1 MASEKVSIN
10 NSWRVILQSAGS
22 QLLSIFL
29 KDRGSLKFALGVL
42 FGLSFSISVILSTIG
57 IMDGFEIV
65 LKKGLKKSFGDLT
78 LTSSKGFFSYRKNLA
93 SSFQS
98 LGISSY
104 SPHVL
109 TEGFLVFSQM
119 SQGVQIKGIDL
130 DTFVKVTK
138 LQLAIRQSEVAIG
151 KELAKSFKI
160 KIGDRV
166 VLALATGNKSLS
178 GRPLLKG
185 FKVGQIISHGL
196 HEKDKRLIYLRK
208 EELDHLLGLK
218 GRVNMVSANLPPS
231 FIENTFH
238 ERNILKFIDKAQKI
252 LDQQFFLR
260 PYWEEFQPLL
270 EAVKHEK
277 FIITLILQLVVII
290 SIFNVVAFIFFVNE
304 KKSKEIFL
312 FRAMGMN
319 KKNLK
324 KVWFTVVFLFWF
336 VSCFFSIFLLRVFE
350 WCLQTLPLFKLPGD
364 IYNFERLKIMVDLG
378 DYVIVFFA
386 SLFWFLLFSWFTI
399 VRMGKKSI
407 LEGLRKEFS

>member
-1 MASEKVSIN
+1 
-10 NSWRVILQSAGS
+10 LQSAWS
-22 QLLSIFL
+22 QLLSIFF

-42 FGLSFSISVILSTIG
+42 FGLSFSISVILATIG

-65 LKKGLKKSFGDLT
+65 LKRGLKKSFGDFT
-78 LTSSKGFFSYRKNLA
+78 LTSSKGFFSYKKSLKA
-93 SSFQS
+93 SFGS
-98 LGISSY
+98 LGVTHY
-104 SPHVL
+104 SPYVL
-109 TEGFLVFSQM
+109 TEGFLVFSEM
-119 SQGVQIKGIDL
+119 SQGVQIKGVDL

-138 LQLAIRQSEVAIG
+138 LPLDFHENEVAIG
-151 KELAKSFKI
+151 TELAKSFKI
-160 KIGDRV
+160 KKGDRV

-196 HEKDKRLIYLRK
+196 HQKDKRLIYLMK
-208 EELDHLLGLK
+208 GHLDSLLGLK
-218 GRVNMVSANLPPS
+218 GRVNMVSANLPLS
-231 FIENTFH
+231 FKENTLY
-238 ERNILKFIDKAQKI
+238 EMNILKFIDKAQKV
-252 LDQQFFLR
+252 LEPQFFLR

-312 FRAMGMN
+312 FRAMGMS

-324 KVWFTVVFLFWF
+324 KVWLSVILLFWF
-336 VSCFFSIFLLRVFE
+336 LSCLFSVFLLRIFD

-364 IYNFERLKIMVDLG
+364 IYNFERLKIMVDIG

-386 SLFWFLLFSWFTI
+386 SLFWFLLFSWFI
-399 VRMGKKSI
+399 VVRMGKKSI